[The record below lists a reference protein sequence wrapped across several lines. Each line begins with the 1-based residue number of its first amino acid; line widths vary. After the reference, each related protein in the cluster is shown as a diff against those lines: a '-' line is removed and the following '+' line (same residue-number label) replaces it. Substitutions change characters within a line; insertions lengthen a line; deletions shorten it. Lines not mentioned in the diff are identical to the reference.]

1 MAIDEKELKKT
12 IDNVSRDEIPAIMY
26 EFYDT
31 LNKIKKIKNVLEVH
45 CSKKISDIFVVTEE
59 DDIDLSEKIL
69 NKFAQWEATYHIFP
83 ELHIINKSEKFYIP
97 TGSFSF

>member
-1 MAIDEKELKKT
+1 MIKRVIFD
-12 IDNVSRDEIPAIMY
+12 IDNTLIPWKEEY
-26 EFYDT
+26 YNE
-31 LNKIKKIKNVLEVH
+31 IKNVLEVH
-45 CSKKISDIFVVTEE
+45 CSKKMSDIFVVTEE